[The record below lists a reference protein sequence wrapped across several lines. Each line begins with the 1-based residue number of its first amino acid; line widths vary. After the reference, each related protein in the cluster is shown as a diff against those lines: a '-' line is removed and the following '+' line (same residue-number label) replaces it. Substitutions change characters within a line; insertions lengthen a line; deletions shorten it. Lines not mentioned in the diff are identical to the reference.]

1 MKFEASPEKIYSQS
15 FAKVR
20 RDADL
25 SRHSRCHADVAVRII
40 HACGMVDIGPE
51 LEFTDDFAGVA
62 CEALLR
68 KAPIHCDGQM
78 TAAGIIRKALPR
90 QNEIVVTVNCPESA
104 AAAAERNTTR
114 SAAAVDAWLPTLAGS
129 VVAIGNAPTALF
141 RLLELVDAGGPAP
154 AAVIGFPVGFVGA
167 AESKRELLARRR
179 RFEYVTL
186 PGTRG
191 GSAMASAALN
201 ALAASIGGPR
211 AVAGGSSTSALV
223 Q

>member
-1 MKFEASPEKIYSQS
+1 MKFEASPERIYSQS

-25 SRHSRCHADVAVRII
+25 SRHSQCHADVAVRII

-51 LEFTDDFAGVA
+51 LEFTDDFAVVA

-68 KAPIHCDGQM
+68 RAPIHCDGQM
-78 TAAGIIRKALPR
+78 TAAGIIRTALPR
-90 QNEIVVTVNCPESA
+90 QNELVVTVNRPETAS
-104 AAAAERNTTR
+104 AAAERKTTK

-141 RLLELVDAGGPAP
+141 RLLELVDSGVPAP

-167 AESKRELLARRR
+167 AESKQELLAKRR

-201 ALAASIGGPR
+201 ALAASISNPPT
-211 AVAGGSSTSALV
+211 VACGSSTRAPV